1 MRLPAFSQ
9 LAGEAVASWSLPIA
23 LAFAVTACSP
33 HDPRIPKQVSPPTVP
48 NAPAA
53 TSTPD
58 VMSGGTND
66 AGVAPTGPSA
76 SADAGAVPSAPVGEP
91 PTATSETPTT
101 NVPPASLGDSF
112 EESKRLLEE
121 PAWGDAATLTHA
133 CERAIARAKAVRD
146 RFRGGQVPADE
157 TLTSFD
163 RLATELDTIEGY
175 ASLMFNVSPDKSVRD
190 VAEACRND
198 LAKFRSDVSLDRSI
212 FDALSKVS
220 VEGLDPVS
228 KHFTEKSLRDFRL
241 AGVDK
246 DEAARQRISEINEE
260 LTRLSQ
266 DYQKNVNSDTRSISV
281 DPAALDGLPDD
292 WKAAHVAG
300 ADGKV
305 TVTTDYPDLLPFLTY
320 AADAPARKALAN
332 ASAARGYPVNADV
345 LKKILTLRQEL
356 AKLIGFPTFAALDL
370 TDKMAGTTEVVAGFL
385 DDAKK
390 AARPRIDSDLATLLA
405 AKKKID
411 KTATVVEVED
421 RFYLMQQVR
430 KDKYNFDAKTVREY
444 LAYDSVRDGILA
456 LYGELFGISFTRRVD
471 AKAWDPSV
479 EAYEVSRNDK
489 VIGRFFLDMH
499 PRADKYKHAA
509 MFPIQTGLA
518 NAEGTTRLPWAS
530 LVCNFPGPDAA
541 TGGLGLMDHKDVV
554 TFFHEFGHLI
564 HHLLAQN
571 SPWLSTSG
579 INVEWDFVEA
589 PSQLLE
595 EWAWDPKVL
604 ARFAK
609 NAAGKTLPART
620 VDAMK
625 KAEEFGK
632 GVELARQLFYAAYS
646 FHMHTQDV
654 ATLDLEAFTSAEYA
668 AWSPYPRPPEDRL
681 YANFAHLIG
690 YKSAYYTYQWSLAI
704 AKDLF
709 GRFKAKGLLDPAVAA
724 DYRTMVLEPGGTDK
738 AENLIKKFLGRDR
751 NLDAYRDWITK

>member
-1 MRLPAFSQ
+1 MRLPAF
-9 LAGEAVASWSLPIA
+9 A
-23 LAFAVTACSP
+23 LAFAVAASLLACSP
-33 HDPRIPKQVSPPTVP
+33 HDPRIPKQVPSPTVP
-48 NAPAA
+48 NAPPT

-58 VMSGGTND
+58 VMSGANND
-66 AGVAPTGPSA
+66 AGAAATGPSA
-76 SADAGAVPSAPVGEP
+76 ANDAGTMPGAPV
-91 PTATSETPTT
+91 AATPTPT
-101 NVPPASLGDSF
+101 PGTPTSNVASPDVADVGDGIV
-112 EESKRLLEE
+112 ESKRLLEA
-121 PAWGDAATLTHA
+121 PAWGDAATLTRA
-133 CERAIARAKAVRD
+133 CERAVARAKLVRD
-146 RFRGGQVPADE
+146 RFQRAQVPAEE
-157 TLTSFD
+157 TLATYD
-163 RLATELDTIEGY
+163 RLALELDTIDGY
-175 ASLMFNVSPDKSVRD
+175 ASLLFNVSPDKGVRD
-190 VAEACRND
+190 AAEACRTS
-198 LAKFRSDVSLDRSI
+198 LAKFRTEVSLDRSI
-212 FDALSKVS
+212 FDALSKVGLD
-220 VEGLDPVS
+220 GLDPVS
-228 KHFTEKSLRDFRL
+228 RHFTEKSVRDFRL

-246 DEAARQRISEINEE
+246 DEAARQRISEINDE

-266 DYQKNVNSDTRSISV
+266 DYQKNVNGDTRSITV

-292 WKAAHVAG
+292 WKEAHKAG

-305 TVTTDYPDLLPFLTY
+305 VVTTDYPDLLPFLTY
-320 AADAPARKALAN
+320 AADPAARKALAN
-332 ASAARGYPVNADV
+332 ASAARGYPVNAEV
-345 LKKILTLRQEL
+345 LKKILSLRQEL
-356 AKLIGFPTFAALDL
+356 AKLVGFPTFAALDL
-370 TDKMAGTTEVVAGFL
+370 ADKMAGTPEVVAGFL

-390 AARPRIDSDLATLLA
+390 AAQPRIDADLATLLL

-430 KDKYNFDAKTVREY
+430 KDKYKFDAKTVREY
-444 LAYDSVRDGILA
+444 LAYDKVRDGILA
-456 LYGELFGISFTRRVD
+456 LYGELFGISFTKRVD
-471 AKAWDPSV
+471 AAAWDPSV

-499 PRADKYKHAA
+499 PRSDKYKHAA

-530 LVCNFPGPDAA
+530 LVCNFPAPTAE
-541 TGGLGLMDHKDVV
+541 GGEGLMDHKDVV

-571 SPWLSTSG
+571 SQWLSTSG

-604 ARFAK
+604 ARFAINK
-609 NAAGKTLPART
+609 AGKVIPPRL

-646 FHMHTQDV
+646 FHLHSQDA

-709 GRFKAKGLLDPAVAA
+709 GRFKAKGLLDPGVAA

-738 AENLIKKFLGRDR
+738 AENLVRTFLGRER